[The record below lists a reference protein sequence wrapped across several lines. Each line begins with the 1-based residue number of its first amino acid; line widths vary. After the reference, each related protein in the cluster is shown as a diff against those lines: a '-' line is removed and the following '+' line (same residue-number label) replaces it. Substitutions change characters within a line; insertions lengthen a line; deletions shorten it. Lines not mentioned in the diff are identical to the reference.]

1 MATVIL
7 TSEAS
12 QQFDELRPP
21 MRGRVAAVLERL
33 GSWPQVSGTKAL
45 RGLVAGRY
53 RVRTGDYRVM
63 FRPDGDRVVVERIS
77 LRRDVY
83 ED

>member
-1 MATVIL
+1 MSAVIL
-7 TSEAS
+7 TSES
-12 QQFDELRPP
+12 RQQFDELRPP

-33 GSWPQVSGTKAL
+33 AAWPRVSGVKSL
-45 RGLVAGRY
+45 RGALAGSF
-53 RVRTGDYRVM
+53 RVRTGDYRVV
-63 FRPDGDRVVVERIS
+63 FRPERDVVVVTRIS